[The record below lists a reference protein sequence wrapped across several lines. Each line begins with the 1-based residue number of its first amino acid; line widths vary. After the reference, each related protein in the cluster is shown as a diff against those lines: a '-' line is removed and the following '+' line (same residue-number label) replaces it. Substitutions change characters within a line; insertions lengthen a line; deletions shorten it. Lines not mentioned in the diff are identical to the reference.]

1 VSARPTTLLDPDS
14 ATLAGTGQ
22 AGGRFDVEAV
32 REQFPILTVRP
43 YGKPLAYLDS
53 AATSQKPQTV
63 IDAMSRFFSS
73 DNANV
78 HRGVHY
84 LSERATEAYEGA
96 RVKAQGFLNA
106 AEIEEIVF
114 TSGTTGAINLVAQTY
129 GAAHLGEGDEVLITA
144 MEHHSNIVPWQM
156 ICERTGAQLR
166 VAPISDTGELL
177 VDELKALIGERTKL
191 VAITHVSNVL
201 GTVNPIREVTEIAH
215 AAGARVLVD
224 GAQAAPHL
232 PIDVQALGCDF
243 YALSG
248 HKMYGPTGIGV
259 LYGRRELL
267 EEMPP
272 YQRGG
277 GDMILSVSF
286 EKTVYNNA
294 PYKFEAGTPN
304 LVGAVGLG
312 VAIDFLTGLD
322 REALAAY
329 EHDLLAYGQKLTAAN
344 GGNPGI
350 SIHWGFSFATYNY
363 FTCLLGEQG
372 TIYGTDGKT
381 IDFESA
387 AAHDCLNVG
396 RELIANGWA
405 SKGTTSNDDAART
418 AYKAGQV
425 AAILE
430 AASREAEG
438 AATLGASKV
447 GVMFAP
453 GTEKNGT
460 IAFSHAVFIPKASPN
475 IALAQEFVREEILTN
490 SFEQSGLTNYGKLPI
505 LLSAYTGLTDPTIQL
520 ELNAISHAVNA
531 PRYRDYNQLDT
542 MMQQEI
548 QKAVLGQETVDQA
561 LTNLH
566 NGIRTLTLTDV
577 AAPQ

>member
-1 VSARPTTLLDPDS
+1 MSAQLTTVLHPDS
-14 ATLAGTGQ
+14 SASAGTGQ

-43 YGKPLAYLDS
+43 YGEPLAYLDS
-53 AATSQKPQTV
+53 AATSQKPQAV
-63 IDAMSRFFSS
+63 IDAMSRFFSR

-84 LSERATEAYEGA
+84 LSERATEACEGA
-96 RVKAQGFLNA
+96 RSKAQGFLNA

-114 TSGTTGAINLVAQTY
+114 TGGTTGAINLVAETY
-129 GAAHLGEGDEVLITA
+129 GAAHLGEGDEVLITE

-177 VDELKALIGERTKL
+177 VDELKALISERTKL

-201 GTVNPIREVTEIAH
+201 GTVNPIRAVTEIAH

-224 GAQAAPHL
+224 GARAAPHL

-272 YQRGG
+272 YQGG
-277 GDMILSVSF
+277 GDMIVSVSF
-286 EKTVYNNA
+286 EKTVYNHA

-322 REALAAY
+322 REALATY
-329 EHDLLAYGQKLTAAN
+329 EHDLLAYGTDALLVVPGLRLVGTAPTKQAVL
-344 GGNPGI
+344 
-350 SIHWGFSFATYNY
+350 SFV
-363 FTCLLGEQG
+363 LDGVHSHDIG
-372 TIYGTDGKT
+372 TILD
-381 IDFESA
+381 
-387 AAHDCLNVG
+387 
-396 RELIANGWA
+396 REG
-405 SKGTTSNDDAART
+405 
-418 AYKAGQV
+418 V
-425 AAILE
+425 A
-430 AASREAEG
+430 
-438 AATLGASKV
+438 
-447 GVMFAP
+447 
-453 GTEKNGT
+453 
-460 IAFSHAVFIPKASPN
+460 
-475 IALAQEFVREEILTN
+475 
-490 SFEQSGLTNYGKLPI
+490 
-505 LLSAYTGLTDPTIQL
+505 
-520 ELNAISHAVNA
+520 
-531 PRYRDYNQLDT
+531 
-542 MMQQEI
+542 
-548 QKAVLGQETVDQA
+548 
-561 LTNLH
+561 
-566 NGIRTLTLTDV
+566 IRTGHHCAQPLLKRLGPSATARASLACYSTRAEIDALV
-577 AAPQ
+577 AGLERVQEAFG